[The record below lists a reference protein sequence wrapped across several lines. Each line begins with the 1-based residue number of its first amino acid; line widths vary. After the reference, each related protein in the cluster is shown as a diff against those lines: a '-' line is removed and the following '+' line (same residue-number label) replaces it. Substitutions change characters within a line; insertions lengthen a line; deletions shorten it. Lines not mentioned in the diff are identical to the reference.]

1 MATKLRLKT
10 RAARV
15 REEMEAT
22 GRLVLRAPALVVF
35 AQCAIRFLLAAVL
48 AGTEIFGGYAPF
60 GLALVGAT
68 GSGLEGFC
76 ALLGA
81 CLGYVSFRGFTGGL
95 RYAASAILCYS
106 VAFAFYDVALYR
118 KSWFMPLVTG
128 GLDAATGLIYL
139 SDLGWTEENVIF
151 FATEVL
157 LAGAGAYFY
166 RIAFAPWGPG
176 REDRPLSDRE
186 TVALFLLGGSALL
199 SLTGMEVLGGLSL
212 GRMAVAVL
220 VMAVACKGGMNYG
233 AAAGVTAGIAMDL
246 CVGGLPFYSMSY
258 ALSGVMAGIF
268 GRRGR
273 LWSALA
279 YVCAN
284 AAAVF
289 WTWGAGPKISAL
301 YEIFVA
307 SVCFAVLPEGW
318 LRAIEAL
325 FIRERETSTAHRTA
339 EYARRR
345 LEQTAAAFK
354 GLYESLRTAFS
365 APPRNDNDA
374 AAVFDRAADR
384 VCKGC
389 VLRGT
394 CWQQNYV
401 DTYNALNDA
410 LPAILERGRG
420 EGQDFPIYFS
430 SRCIDFSNFLTAV
443 NEEVAALLYRR
454 QCRARI
460 RESRQAVCGQYGAL
474 SRVLGAAA
482 AELSQELTMDPVKE
496 RKLRQHLTALGVE
509 GELSA
514 FYDGGGRLRVEVRGR
529 DLAPLRAPGEEQRL
543 SAAAGVALRRAE
555 EEEGRHLAVFLCRE
569 PMAAV
574 AGAASIKKE
583 GQAVSGDTG
592 AWFKSP
598 DGRLYLLLCD
608 GMGSGGAAAA
618 ESRLAVR
625 LLRDF
630 LTAGVEAETALR
642 TLDAAL
648 ALRGEE
654 QGAFTTID
662 LLELDLFSGAGA
674 VYKYGGAPTYLRRG
688 RTVSRMG
695 AGTLPAG
702 LTPGEGS
709 RPDMAAFTAEAGDWL
724 VMVSDGVAGEEG
736 DLWLRKALEDYSG
749 DSPKE
754 LAALLARGSAAHA
767 RSADDRTILALRLSR
782 RDENGGAG
790 PAEEDKSAEKVEK
803 QQEHA

>member
-10 RAARV
+10 RAARA
-15 REEMEAT
+15 REEMAAT
-22 GRLVLRAPALVVF
+22 GHLVLRAPALVGF
-35 AQCAIRFLLAAVL
+35 AQCAIRFLLSAVL
-48 AGTEIFGGYAPF
+48 AGAEIFGGYAPF
-60 GLALVGAT
+60 GLALVGAS
-68 GSGLEGFC
+68 GSGAEGFC
-76 ALLGA
+76 ALMGA
-81 CLGYVSFRGFTGGL
+81 CVGYFSFRGFTGGL
-95 RYAASAILCYS
+95 RYAAASILCYS

-118 KSWFMPLVTG
+118 KSWFMPLIAG

-139 SDLGWTEENVIF
+139 SDLGWTEESVIF

-157 LAGAGAYFY
+157 LAGSSVYFY
-166 RIAFAPWGPG
+166 RTAFAPWAPG
-176 REDRPLSDRE
+176 REDKPLSDRE
-186 TVALFLLGGSALL
+186 TVSLFLLGGSALL

-212 GRMAVAVL
+212 GRIAVAVL

-233 AAAGVTAGIAMDL
+233 AGAGVTAGIAMDL
-246 CVGGLPFYSMSY
+246 CVGGVPFYSMSY

-273 LWSALA
+273 LWAALA
-279 YVCAN
+279 YVGAN

-289 WTWGAGPKISAL
+289 WTWGGGPRISAL

-307 SVCFAVLPEGW
+307 SICFAVLPERW
-318 LRAIEAL
+318 LRSIGAL
-325 FIRERETSTAHRTA
+325 FIREREASSTHRTA

-345 LEQTAAAFK
+345 LEQTAEAFK
-354 GLYESLRTAFS
+354 GLHESLRTAFS
-365 APPRNDNDA
+365 APSRNDNDT

-389 VLRGT
+389 VLRST

-420 EGQDFPIYFS
+420 EGDDFPVHFS

-443 NEEVAALLYRR
+443 NEEVAALFYRR
-454 QCRARI
+454 QYHARV

-482 AELSQELTMDPVKE
+482 AELSQELTVDPVKE
-496 RKLRQHLTALGVE
+496 RKLRQHLAALGVE
-509 GELSA
+509 GELNA
-514 FYDGGGRLRVEVRGR
+514 FYDGAGRLRVEIRGR
-529 DLAPLRAPGEEQRL
+529 DLAALQGPEEERRL
-543 SAAAGVALRRAE
+543 SAAAGVPLKRS
-555 EEEGRHLAVFLCRE
+555 EEGDRHRMVFLIRE
-569 PMAAV
+569 PMVAV
-574 AGAASIKKE
+574 AGAASVKKE

-608 GMGSGGAAAA
+608 GMGSGAAAAA

-625 LLRDF
+625 LLRSF

-662 LLELDLFSGAGA
+662 LLELDLFTGAGA

-688 RTVSRMG
+688 KTVSRMG
-695 AGTLPAG
+695 PGSLPAG
-702 LTPGEGS
+702 LIPGEGG
-709 RPDMAAFTAEAGDWL
+709 RPDVTAFTAGPGDWL
-724 VMVSDGVAGEEG
+724 VLVSDGVAGEEG
-736 DLWLRKALEDYSG
+736 DLWLKKTVEDYPG
-749 DSPKE
+749 DSPRE
-754 LAALLARGSAAHA
+754 LADLLARGSSVHA
-767 RSADDRTILALRLSR
+767 RSADDRTILVLRLADR
-782 RDENGGAG
+782 GEAG
-790 PAEEDKSAEKVEK
+790 RGQEPKKAEKNAE
-803 QQEHA
+803 